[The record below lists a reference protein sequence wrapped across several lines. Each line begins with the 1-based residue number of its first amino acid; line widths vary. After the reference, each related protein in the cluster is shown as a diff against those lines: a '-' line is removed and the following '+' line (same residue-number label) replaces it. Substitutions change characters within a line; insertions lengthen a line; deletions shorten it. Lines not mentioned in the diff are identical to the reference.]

1 VRGWLLH
8 GKSVAQ
14 QFQEHERLVD
24 GAHAHQ
30 LGDERSQAKEGSRG
44 AVGYGAMLAPAGRLG
59 QVWFWAAR
67 QAIAPAGIPCGLAV
81 PPEQLET
88 SILLSI
94 RLIPMAATPSRQA
107 LRRWGNSLGI
117 RLPAAIAREARL
129 QEDQSVELS
138 VVEGGVLI
146 RPVQHRLSLAERLA
160 AYKPMPGE
168 PTEALAFRPLGA
180 EVIE

>member
-1 VRGWLLH
+1 MERCWRLPGDRARFGFGRPVKPSPLL
-8 GKSVAQ
+8 
-14 QFQEHERLVD
+14 
-24 GAHAHQ
+24 
-30 LGDERSQAKEGSRG
+30 GS
-44 AVGYGAMLAPAGRLG
+44 L
-59 QVWFWAAR
+59 
-67 QAIAPAGIPCGLAV
+67 LAV
-81 PPEQLET
+81 PPQSLEA

-117 RLPAAIAREARL
+117 RLPAAIAREAQL

-160 AYKPMPGE
+160 AYEPMAGE
-168 PTEALAFRPLGA
+168 PTEAMAFRPVGA